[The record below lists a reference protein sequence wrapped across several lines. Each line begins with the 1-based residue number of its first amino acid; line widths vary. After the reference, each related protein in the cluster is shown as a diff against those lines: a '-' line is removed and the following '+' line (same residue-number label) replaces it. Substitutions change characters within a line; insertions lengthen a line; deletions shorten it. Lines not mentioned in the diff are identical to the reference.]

1 MNNQN
6 KIVKKQLDKIREQ
19 SRRKRLVEKQAP
31 QMLFGVGIV
40 LMLLFAISLIIK

>member
-1 MNNQN
+1 MNNQK
-6 KIVKKQLDKIREQ
+6 KIVEKQLDKIREQ